1 MISVYD
7 TDTGRKLADITAH
20 ARWIT
25 CMDSFQDKFVTA
37 GEDCFLRLWQIT
49 EVNHQIKVMPIHSEH
64 LVDCFITG
72 VVFNKKTS
80 DICVACYDSN
90 DILIYKPQ

>member
-1 MISVYD
+1 
-7 TDTGRKLADITAH
+7 
-20 ARWIT
+20 
-25 CMDSFQDKFVTA
+25 
-37 GEDCFLRLWQIT
+37 
-49 EVNHQIKVMPIHSEH
+49 MPIHSEH